1 MVSAARGRDQQG
13 RVGRFLARRLIRTV
27 EALRIAPKG
36 SAEVSKMLG
45 AAAEALIAGGEA
57 DIFTPNYFFLAQRPA
72 E

>member
-1 MVSAARGRDQQG
+1 
-13 RVGRFLARRLIRTV
+13 V

-57 DIFTPNYFFLAQRPA
+57 GIFTPNYFFLARRPA